1 VTMASTDVLRVVI
14 VEDHLMV
21 AEGLALGLGALPDVE
36 VVGIASTLAE
46 AREEIER
53 HRPDVLLV
61 DFRLPDGDGVAL
73 VGELQGEGD
82 PAVVMVTSYAEPSVA
97 RAALE
102 AGCRGFVLK
111 HAGFE
116 DVVRALDAIRHGSIY
131 VSGALLEDLLP
142 GRRSAPAP
150 DLTARETQMLELL
163 AVGASTTDIAEH
175 LFLSVNT
182 VRNHVQNM
190 LTKLGAQ
197 SRLEA
202 VAIGARLGLVRRT

>member
-1 VTMASTDVLRVVI
+1 MAPTDVLRVVI

-46 AREEIER
+46 ARDAVAR
-53 HRPDVLLV
+53 SRPDVLLV
-61 DFRLPDGDGVAL
+61 DFRLPDGDGVSL

-82 PAVVMVTSYAEPSVA
+82 PAVVMVTSFAEPSVA

-116 DVVRALDAIRHGSIY
+116 DVVRALDAIRHGSIH
-131 VSGALLEDLLP
+131 VSGSLLGDLLP

-163 AVGASTTDIAEH
+163 AVGASTADIAEH

-202 VAIGARLGLVRRT
+202 VAIGSRLGLVRRT